1 MAAALD
7 DRRYGA
13 ELEAETG
20 LIADLARDADPSLPV
35 PGCPEWTLGDLIA
48 HLGRG
53 HRWAAAIVSR
63 RSTEYVPIDS
73 LPGAQPPEDPVA
85 RSEWL
90 RESAAEVVA
99 AVREV
104 GPDTAV
110 WTLWLE
116 VGRAGFWLRRRLHE
130 ALVHRADVSFALGRD
145 FTAGA
150 EPAADGVSELL
161 ELLASRGAAERR
173 PETWGRLAGEG
184 ETLHFHATDEG
195 LGEAGEWFVRRT
207 PSGITWEHGHAKG
220 DVAMRG
226 AAGTLL
232 LALYRRVPPDD
243 PGLDVLGNR
252 ALLDHW
258 LAHTA
263 F

>member
-1 MAAALD
+1 MAKALD

-20 LIADLARDADPSLPV
+20 LVADLARDADPSLPV
-35 PGCPEWTLGDLIA
+35 PGCPDWALGDLIA

-53 HRWAAAIVSR
+53 HRWGAAIVSR

-73 LPGAQPPEDPVA
+73 LPGAQVPAAGDA
-85 RSEWL
+85 RSSWL
-90 RESAAEVVA
+90 RESAEELVS

-104 GPDTAV
+104 GPDTPV
-110 WTLWLE
+110 WTLWLAG
-116 VGRAGFWLRRRLHE
+116 GRARFWLRRRLHE
-130 ALVHRADVSFALGRD
+130 AVVHRADVSVAVGQD
-145 FTAGA
+145 FVVGP
-150 EPAADGVSELL
+150 ELAADGVSELL
-161 ELLASRGAAERR
+161 ELLASPGAGERR

-184 ETLHFHATDEG
+184 QTLHFHATDEG

-207 PSGITWEHGHAKG
+207 PAGIAWEHGHAKG
-220 DVAMRG
+220 DVAVRG
-226 AAGTLL
+226 PAGTLL

-243 PGLDVLGNR
+243 PGLDVLGDR
-252 ALLDHW
+252 ELLDHW